1 MAQQIIN
8 TGAVPNDNSGD
19 PLRIAFNK
27 CNDNFSEL
35 FESVEANGYLYVPA
49 ISGAPSGPPV
59 TVTGKLP
66 LVIDS
71 LNNKLYF
78 YSGGSWRN
86 VGP

>member
-1 MAQQIIN
+1 MPQQIIN
-8 TGAVPNDNSGD
+8 TGSVPNNNLAD
-19 PLRIAFNK
+19 PIRIAFTK
-27 CNDNFSEL
+27 CNDNFSDL
-35 FESVEANGYLYVPA
+35 FESVEENGYLYVPA
-49 ISGAPSGPPV
+49 IDGVPSGPPI

-71 LNNKLYF
+71 LNNRLYF